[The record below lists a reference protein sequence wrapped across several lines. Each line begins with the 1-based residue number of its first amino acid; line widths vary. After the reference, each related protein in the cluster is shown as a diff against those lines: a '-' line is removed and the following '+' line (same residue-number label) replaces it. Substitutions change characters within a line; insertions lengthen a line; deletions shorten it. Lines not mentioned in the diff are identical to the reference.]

1 MCMRLLDHV
10 INVTSASFSGAV
22 KIERDFD
29 PSLPDITADKALLI
43 QAFLNLL
50 KNACEAC
57 QDPSGGKVR
66 VITSYAIHAISSSSM
81 QARERYLPLQID
93 IIDNGPGIPEA
104 ISEILF
110 EPFIS
115 NKAEGSGLG
124 LAVVASAIAEHGGV
138 VRAESN
144 DGETHFQILLP
155 ISPVV
160 QINNQENGVTT

>member
-1 MCMRLLDHV
+1 MP
-10 INVTSASFSGAV
+10 V
-22 KIERDFD
+22 K
-29 PSLPDITADKALLI
+29 PP
-43 QAFLNLL
+43 
-50 KNACEAC
+50 
-57 QDPSGGKVR
+57 DPSGKGKVR

-104 ISEILF
+104 IRDILF

-138 VRAESN
+138 VRQN
-144 DGETHFQILLP
+144 PMRTHFQILLP

-160 QINNQENGVTT
+160 QIIIRRMLMSFSTQAPSIIVADDDKSVRIVIGQALKKQGYLVHTTATAGMGYG